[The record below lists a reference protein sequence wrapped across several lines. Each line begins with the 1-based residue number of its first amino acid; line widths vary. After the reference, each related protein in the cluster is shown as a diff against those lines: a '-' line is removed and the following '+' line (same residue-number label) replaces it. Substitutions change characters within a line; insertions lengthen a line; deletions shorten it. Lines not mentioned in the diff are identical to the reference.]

1 MNYFLLQHLI
11 VHRLQLSLMKRGK
24 YDRHA
29 RIRVFFLKRSQSF
42 NMADTLKI
50 RIAVI
55 EAITKRYGE

>member
-1 MNYFLLQHLI
+1 
-11 VHRLQLSLMKRGK
+11 MKRGK

-29 RIRVFFLKRSQSF
+29 RLRVFFLKRSQSF
-42 NMADTLKI
+42 NMANTLKI